1 MMQFLLEKLKMKE
14 PITQAALL
22 KFVNRKYKEH
32 FPEILRRA
40 SERMEL
46 VFDLHLKENKPN
58 NRTYAFVNKLGL
70 PIEGDLSSDEV
81 LPKTSFLMV
90 LLGVIFMKGN
100 RATEEEIWEYLG
112 VLGVHPERRHP
123 ILGEPRKFVT
133 KDLVQQKY
141 LAHRQVPDSDP
152 PHYVFLWG
160 PRAHAETSKMKVLE
174 VLAKINNTVP
184 SALPNLYEEALR
196 HDEDKAWLRAA
207 IIVGPF
213 TKDSALSSDMSSSI
227 SDV

>member
-1 MMQFLLEKLKMKE
+1 MVQFLLGKLKMKE

-32 FPEILRRA
+32 FPDILRRA

-46 VFDLHLKENKPN
+46 VFGLQLKENKPN
-58 NRTYAFVNKLGL
+58 NRTYFFVNMLGL

-81 LPKTSFLMV
+81 VPKTSFLMV

-100 RATEEEIWEYLG
+100 RATEEEIWQYLD
-112 VLGVHPERRHP
+112 VLGVHPEKRHP
-123 ILGEPRKFVT
+123 IIGEPRKFVT

-141 LAHRQVPDSDP
+141 LVHRQVPDSDP

-160 PRAHAETSKMKVLE
+160 PRSHAETSKMKVLE

-184 SALPNLYEEALR
+184 TAFPNLYAEALR
-196 HDEDKAWLRAA
+196 DDEDKAWLRAA
-207 IIVGPF
+207 VIAGPF
-213 TKDSALSSDMSSSI
+213 TKASALSWAMSSSI
-227 SDV
+227 SHI